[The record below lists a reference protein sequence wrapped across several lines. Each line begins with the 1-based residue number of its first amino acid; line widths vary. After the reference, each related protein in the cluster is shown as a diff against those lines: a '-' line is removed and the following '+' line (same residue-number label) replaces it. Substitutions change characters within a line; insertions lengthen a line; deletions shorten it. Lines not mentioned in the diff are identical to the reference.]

1 MEVSLNKSS
10 LSKAKMMLYGAKN
23 GFPKAF
29 SRTLN
34 KTVNNTKTEMVKLV
48 RRDYNYKAAA
58 VRKRI
63 TVSKATYANLSAAV
77 KSTGDSV
84 HLTDIAG
91 TRQTKKG
98 VSVNVKKSTGIKLI
112 PRAFIPK
119 DPNPY
124 NKLEAVKINK
134 RLLKKKIVF
143 RRPGNPRGQHE
154 TLYGRY
160 GPQGSGGKL
169 GSRARLDTFLAP
181 HPEIVYN
188 TPENWAELQ
197 KAADKKLATNF
208 SHEVDVVLKGIA

>member
-1 MEVSLNKSS
+1 MKVDMGVSLDKSS
-10 LSKAKMMLYGAKN
+10 LNRARLMLYGIKS

-29 SRTLN
+29 SRALN

-63 TVSKATYANLSAAV
+63 TVSKATYANLSASV
-77 KSTGDSV
+77 KSTGNNV
-84 HLTDIAG
+84 HMTDIAG

-112 PRAFIPK
+112 PRAFKAPGQRSGRDI
-119 DPNPY
+119 
-124 NKLEAVKINK
+124 I
-134 RLLKKKIVF
+134 F

-154 TLYGRY
+154 TLFGRY

-169 GSRARLDTFLAP
+169 GSRARLDTFSAP

>member
-10 LSKAKMMLYGAKN
+10 LSKAKLMLYGVKD

-29 SRTLN
+29 SRALN
-34 KTVNNTKTEMVKLV
+34 KTANNTKTEMVKLV

-63 TVSKATYANLSAAV
+63 TVNKATYANLSSSV
-77 KSTGDSV
+77 KSTGDHV

-112 PRAFIPK
+112 PRAFKAPGQRSGK
-119 DPNPY
+119 D
-124 NKLEAVKINK
+124 I
-134 RLLKKKIVF
+134 IF

-154 TLYGRY
+154 KLYGRY
-160 GPQGSGGKL
+160 GPPGSGGKI
-169 GSRARLDTFLAP
+169 GSRARLDTFSAP

-188 TPENWAELQ
+188 TPENWAQLQ
-197 KAADKKLATNF
+197 KVADQKLSTNF
-208 SHEVDVVLKGIA
+208 AHEVDVVLKGIA